1 MKPWLMLARKAI
13 LLAPGSALAAELA
26 SFVFVPSG
34 YPAEGV
40 LQSEK
45 AIALSPHYP
54 SAYLG
59 TLRNAYRLAGRTEQ
73 AITTGL
79 SRP

>member
-1 MKPWLMLARKAI
+1 MADARKAI
-13 LLAPGSALAAELA
+13 QLAPGSALAADLA

-34 YPAEGV
+34 YPEEGV

-54 SAYLG
+54 PAYLG
-59 TLRNAYRLAGRTEQ
+59 TLGNAYRLAGRTKRS
-73 AITTGL
+73 L
-79 SRP
+79 P